1 LRVIH
6 WSSAEE
12 ALRVS
17 REALKVAD
25 HRPAASKREKG
36 FVVWMTGLPG
46 SGKTT
51 LAVILEEILERD
63 FDRYVVEVLD
73 GDEFRKGIS
82 RDLGLSKEDREEH
95 ARRVSFVAKLLAKNG
110 VIGVV
115 ALISPYRKSRED
127 AREVVGRDRFVEVYV
142 KASLETCERRDPK
155 GLYKKARSGEI
166 TNMTGIQDPYEEPLS
181 PDITVE
187 TEAASAPDT
196 AREIV
201 NKLIALGFLTQERN
215 TA

>member
-1 LRVIH
+1 M
-6 WSSAEE
+6 
-12 ALRVS
+12 S